1 MRRKMKSKLGLVI
14 LLSVLITQLAFA
26 DTTTEQAQAALKEQG
41 FYYGEITGQKDADTT
56 AAIRRFQI
64 RNGLQVTGELN
75 DETLHALNSG
85 STPRTPQS
93 ATPIPQ
99 TSAPSGETA
108 NSVTPVPQRSGQIY
122 SPPPAPSSSGIFS
135 NTPYEMAPPELQR
148 RVIVGAQTLLRRRGF
163 YKGEIDGLYG
173 PELEL
178 SLRAYQSRSGIPP
191 NGRFDMDTLAS
202 LALLPGQ
209 QFPARE
215 LPRRRILP
223 RRLDLPPVRGEW
235 VPENQEHEEDD

>member
-1 MRRKMKSKLGLVI
+1 MKSKLAAVI
-14 LLSVLITQLAFA
+14 LMSVGITELAFA
-26 DTTTEQAQAALKEQG
+26 DASTQRAQEALKEQG
-41 FYYGEITGQKDADTT
+41 FYYGEITGQKDADTM

-75 DETLHALNSG
+75 DETLRALNSG
-85 STPRTPQS
+85 STLRATQS
-93 ATPIPQ
+93 ATPVPQ
-99 TSAPSGETA
+99 TSASRDETE
-108 NSVTPVPQRSGQIY
+108 NSITPIVPRSGQIY
-122 SPPPAPSSSGIFS
+122 SPPPAVSSSGIFS

-148 RVIVGAQTLLRRRGF
+148 RVIVGAQTFLRRRGF

-173 PELEL
+173 PELEF
-178 SLRAYQSRSGIPP
+178 SLRAYQSRTGIPP

-235 VPENQEHEEDD
+235 VPENSEREEDD